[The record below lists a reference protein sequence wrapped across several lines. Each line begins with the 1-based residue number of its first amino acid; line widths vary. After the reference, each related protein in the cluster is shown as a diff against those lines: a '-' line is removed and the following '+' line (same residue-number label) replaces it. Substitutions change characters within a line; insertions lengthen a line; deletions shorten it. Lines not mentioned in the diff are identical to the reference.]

1 MRRDDLLDLNDVLQH
16 PGRKITVEISTELPE
31 EADLDLVAPLEG
43 EMEVVSTG
51 NLLLVTGNFKTR
63 VVLECSRCTNPIE
76 VDVEFDMD
84 EQFPVEGT
92 PSSFSSQDMAKVVD
106 EEPYPLFEGNLLK
119 VEDLLRQNLLL
130 AIPLTADCLEA
141 TGQPCPDDAANRLKD
156 ASTEGRLEFQRLAKL
171 LEPEDPKA

>member
-16 PGRKITVEISTELPE
+16 PGRKIAVEISTELPE

-51 NLLLVTGNFKTR
+51 NLLLVTGTFKTR
-63 VVLECSRCTNPIE
+63 LVLECSRCTNPIE

-141 TGQPCPDDAANRLKD
+141 TGKPCPDDAASRLKD
-156 ASTEGRLEFQRLAKL
+156 ASNEGRLEFQRLAKL

>member
-1 MRRDDLLDLNDVLQH
+1 MLDLNDVLQH
-16 PGRKITVEISTELPE
+16 PGRKIAVEISTELPE

-43 EMEVVSTG
+43 EMEAVSTG

-63 VVLECSRCTNPIE
+63 VVLECSRCTTPIE

-106 EEPYPLFEGNLLK
+106 EEPYPLFEGNLLR

-130 AIPLTADCLEA
+130 AIPLTADCLGV
-141 TGQPCPDDAANRLKD
+141 TGQPCPDDAASRLKD
-156 ASTEGRLEFQRLAKL
+156 ASSEGRLEFQRLAKL
-171 LEPEDPKA
+171 LEPEDPEA